1 MVAELPKTT
10 EENTGAHKPRQ
21 RRPKERSS
29 KKQHKKKKGSEGGDQ
44 PQFMSKGA
52 FQYLQSLMGVCD
64 KPFFGWIVFRG
75 ILVPAHFENHMDPS
89 EDDVLMLVDDQ
100 GRSGF

>member
-52 FQYLQSLMGVCD
+52 FQYLESLMGVCD
-64 KPFFGWIVFRG
+64 KPFLGGLCFEVFSFLRIFRIIWI
-75 ILVPAHFENHMDPS
+75 HQKTMY
-89 EDDVLMLVDDQ
+89 
-100 GRSGF
+100 